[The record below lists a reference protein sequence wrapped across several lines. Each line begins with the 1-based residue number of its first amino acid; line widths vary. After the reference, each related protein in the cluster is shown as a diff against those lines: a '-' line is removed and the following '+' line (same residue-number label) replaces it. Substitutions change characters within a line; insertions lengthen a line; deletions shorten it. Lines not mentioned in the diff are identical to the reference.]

1 MSSLSFA
8 TFLSSIT
15 VKDKTQSKRDVYAI
29 VPQEQLSLMTGSMQ
43 RLIISL
49 VSQTNSSLN
58 TRKIYFKKT
67 FIHSDMH
74 SIHLHPPTF
83 LRSSA

>member
-15 VKDKTQSKRDVYAI
+15 AKDTTQSHRGVYNT
-29 VPQEQLSLMTGSMQ
+29 VPQEQLSLKTESMQ
-43 RLIISL
+43 FLITSL
-49 VSQTNSSLN
+49 VSQTNSRKTNAHKTTLEQAPINMYSL
-58 TRKIYFKKT
+58 
-67 FIHSDMH
+67 D
-74 SIHLHPPTF
+74 LHPPTF